1 MLSCGP
7 YRGPLGRNEKNSN
20 RNTCNTVRINGLST
34 PLQNSWRQRIHNV
47 LGTAVPQCAL
57 QRSWL
62 DPEGIGAYS
71 LGFQP
76 KETGHKSIQAPNGAT
91 AGAFTNRRRPVRAYV
106 ATHETPQV
114 ETCGYMPLSRWDR
127 LQCSALANCPRA
139 DVGKYLHC
147 RRGAYSNHKINQVL
161 PSRGAARR
169 ARADSPTQYLKTQ
182 QNE

>member
-1 MLSCGP
+1 MDW
-7 YRGPLGRNEKNSN
+7 
-20 RNTCNTVRINGLST
+20 ST
-34 PLQNSWRQRIHNV
+34 PLQNSWGQRFHNV
-47 LGTAVPQCAL
+47 LGTAVPQCAADSGFTMCCGQRFHNVLRTAASQCTL

-76 KETGHKSIQAPNGAT
+76 KETGHKRIQAPNGAT
-91 AGAFTNRRRPVRAYV
+91 AGAFTNRRRPVRTYV

-127 LQCSALANCPRA
+127 LQCSALAYCPRA

-147 RRGAYSNHKINQVL
+147 RRRAYSNHKINRIL